1 LLALHFERS
10 GVDIT
15 VTRAAGDWMTWDL
28 TDLLG
33 RPMGRIRKHPGP
45 RFIIE
50 PNDRLRSF
58 MINVDLGPHASL
70 EEALAVIERHS
81 NLVCRRTPEPP

>member
-1 LLALHFERS
+1 MD
-10 GVDIT
+10 VT
-15 VTRAAGDWMTWDL
+15 VTRAAGDWMTWTL

-58 MINVDLGPHASL
+58 MLNVDPGPHASL
-70 EEALAVIERHS
+70 EEALAAIEKRS